1 MRTHTKET
9 QATTTPQMALEFLRE
24 GNHRFVNNLKS
35 NRDLLEQVNETRDGQ
50 FPFAA
55 VLSCIDCRTSA
66 ELIFDQGLGEIFS
79 IRVAGNVINDDIL
92 GSMEFACKIAGSK
105 LIVVLGHTKCG
116 AIRGACDHV
125 QMGNLSTLLNKIQ
138 PSVYYERTTA
148 ENRNAENAE
157 FVEKVSRIQ
166 VKRSV
171 ENIIEQSIILREMI
185 EKDEIGLIGA
195 LYDVETGQVEFL
207 EETLMFGEIK
217 HFYLDVNGE
226 TEHSKN
232 AEFKMV
238 RKEL

>member
-1 MRTHTKET
+1 MRTHTRET

-24 GNHRFVNNLKS
+24 GNYRFVNNLKG
-35 NRDLLEQVNETRDGQ
+35 NRNLLQQVNETRDGQ

-55 VLSCIDCRTSA
+55 ILSCIDSRTSA

-79 IRVAGNVINDDIL
+79 IRIAGNVINDDIL
-92 GSMEFACKIAGSK
+92 GSMEFACKLAGSK

-116 AIRGACDHV
+116 AIRGACDNV

-148 ENRNAENAE
+148 ENRNSENAE

-185 EKDEIGLIGA
+185 EKDEIGLIGGI
-195 LYDVETGQVEFL
+195 YSVETGQVEFL

-217 HFYLDVNGE
+217 HFYLDVNGQKQM
-226 TEHSKN
+226 T
-232 AEFKMV
+232 V
-238 RKEL
+238 